1 MFIDITY
8 KITTDKA
15 KDVRA
20 REIDSSGGHLGTHFD
35 VMDKEFPLDY
45 VEREAIVF
53 DVSQVT
59 GRDITVEDIDLSK
72 VEKDMF
78 VAFYSGFIEE
88 EGYGTRKYFAE
99 HPQLSYDLIEALLDA
114 EVSIIALDFT
124 GVRRGK
130 EHTPADQA
138 CADRNVFVVENLCNL
153 KALLNNEKSARFIAN
168 TYPVNYVGMTGLPC
182 RVVAKV

>member
-8 KITTDKA
+8 KITADLA
-15 KDVRA
+15 KDVRR

-53 DVSQVT
+53 DVSQVMD
-59 GRDITVEDIDLSK
+59 RDITSQDIDLSK
-72 VEKDMF
+72 IEKGMF
-78 VAFYSGFIEE
+78 VAFYSGFIET
-88 EGYGTRKYFAE
+88 EGYGTKKYFSE
-99 HPQLSYDLIEALLDA
+99 HPQLSYELMDDLLNREI
-114 EVSIIALDFT
+114 SIIGLDFT

-130 EHTPADQA
+130 EHTPQDQH
-138 CADRNVFVVENLCNL
+138 CADRNVFVIENLCNL
-153 KALLNNEKSARFIAN
+153 KALLKESSFARFIAN
-168 TYPVNYVGMTGLPC
+168 TYPVNYAGMTGLLC